1 MQPPTAGTSLNAS
14 LVGKIEVQGV
24 EQLEE
29 SGIAQQGM
37 AH

>member
-1 MQPPTAGTSLNAS
+1 MEPPTAGTSHNAS
-14 LVGKIEVQGV
+14 LVGKVEVQGV

>member
-1 MQPPTAGTSLNAS
+1 MEPPTAGTSLNAS
-14 LVGKIEVQGV
+14 LVGKVGVQNV

-29 SGIAQQGM
+29 PGVAQHGM

>member
-1 MQPPTAGTSLNAS
+1 MEPPTAGTSRNAS

-24 EQLEE
+24 EPLKELA
-29 SGIAQQGM
+29 IAQQGM